1 LKRKKATNLIGTAL
15 VAPGVVVRVGVD
27 GLPAASL
34 RLAAG
39 LVDAG
44 KATVDLVLFQS
55 KDILKTRCV

>member
-1 LKRKKATNLIGTAL
+1 MPLKSTKATNLIGTGL

-44 KATVDLVLFQS
+44 KGTVDLVLFQS
-55 KDILKTRCV
+55 NEILKTR